1 MKIVPPELIVRI
13 ADEIRNGTAD
23 RTITKAEFNQAFGFE
38 KLSKDREKKVGK
50 LLLSLGITTAAKL
63 REPGDV
69 TFVIA
74 HAKEKK
80 RPSAHTV
87 HKEGTIGSLIT
98 MHSKPVCIIGSE
110 QQEALFARLTDSG
123 HKGYI
128 IIAND
133 APTKENKHYRGPLAI
148 ISWKS
153 YARSLEDA
161 RGRARKISPSM
172 AKDSMVK
179 VVEVKADDLIT
190 EHYPAD
196 NTVYVMKDA
205 ENNITGCSSTR
216 EIDKELSRGH
226 LWPYYLLKTIET
238 LLRERITKS
247 RLTQGEIQEAIQGK
261 KATDIRE
268 IIFEVLKEKNV
279 LGNEITKADVKR
291 IVQKHNGKA
300 FKGVNR
306 MDMGECED
314 VFADE
319 ELFPKLKMH
328 GNADTVKG
336 MIREIRLSRNDLMHF
351 NPSPDKNYTL
361 FLLDSITKIKELSK

>member
-1 MKIVPPELIVRI
+1 MKIAPPELIVRI

-23 RTITKAEFNQAFGFE
+23 RTITKAEFNMAFGFE

-80 RPSAHTV
+80 SPSAHTT

-110 QQEALFARLTDSG
+110 PLEALFARL
-123 HKGYI
+123 
-128 IIAND
+128 
-133 APTKENKHYRGPLAI
+133 I

-161 RGRARKISPSM
+161 RGKARKITPSM
-172 AKDSMVK
+172 AKDAVVK
-179 VVEVKADDLIT
+179 IVEVQADDLIT

-196 NTVYVMKDA
+196 NTVFVMKDA

-247 RLTQGEIQEAIQGK
+247 RLTHGEIQEAIQGK
-261 KATDIRE
+261 EPQIY
-268 IIFEVLKEKNV
+268 EKSS
-279 LGNEITKADVKR
+279 
-291 IVQKHNGKA
+291 
-300 FKGVNR
+300 
-306 MDMGECED
+306 
-314 VFADE
+314 
-319 ELFPKLKMH
+319 
-328 GNADTVKG
+328 
-336 MIREIRLSRNDLMHF
+336 SRSSRKKTFSEM
-351 NPSPDKNYTL
+351 T
-361 FLLDSITKIKELSK
+361 